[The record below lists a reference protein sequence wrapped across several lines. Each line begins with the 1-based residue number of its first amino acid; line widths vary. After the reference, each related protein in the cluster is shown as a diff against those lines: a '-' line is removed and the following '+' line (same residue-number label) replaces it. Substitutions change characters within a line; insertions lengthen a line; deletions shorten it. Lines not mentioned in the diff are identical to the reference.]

1 MPSLFICVK
10 GVLGALILLLLT
22 ACGLVGQIM
31 TSPPPPATSTPTA
44 LPPGYTVSGKTR
56 GDPNAKV
63 TLVEFADFQ

>member
-1 MPSLFICVK
+1 MPSPFTCVK

-31 TSPPPPATSTPTA
+31 TSPPLAANSTPTG

-63 TLVEFADFQ
+63 TLVVFSDFQ